1 MSLNGTL
8 GQSKKLKPL
17 VIKPLNVQL
26 GRQQTAT
33 GPGTS
38 EVFRTRNWAS
48 LKTAIDAIQ
57 TETGVNTSLEQLYRS
72 VEELCVQQ
80 HAEWLYEKLKTECEE
95 HAVKVLNVLKAVS
108 EKSKKS
114 KESGAGDLRDP
125 GDEYVSQL
133 EAIGRHWDRYCAQLH
148 LIRHIFLY
156 LDRTYLLQRSLHRS
170 IFDMGLSFFR
180 QHLEDSFGVVQTTIV
195 QGILHSIDA
204 ERLGNAVDRALL
216 KNLIRMLALLNLYD
230 SVFMPLFL
238 ERARVFYAEEAARE
252 VMSLSLGEYLVYVE
266 RRIREETRR
275 CDAVLE
281 AITRVPL
288 VQTVEGCVIEPH
300 IGAML
305 GAGSVS
311 SILAAGGAG
320 GPVPMQTGD
329 GLSASKPSTVTSDF
343 AKLMDGDQHEDL
355 RRMYDVFGRVK
366 AHKALCAAFKS
377 HLKEVGVRIVSDPAN
392 DGEMIQSIIDLKSRT
407 DAILNQCF
415 DDIMFRDAVKD
426 GFGYFMNMRSNRPAE
441 LLAKHMDSIL
451 KGGGK
456 AKYTEDDVE
465 VALDSCLALFRF
477 ISGKDAFEAFYK
489 KDLAKRLLFNRS
501 FSMDTE
507 KSAISRLKAE
517 CGAHFTSKLE
527 GMFTDSDLSKDIM
540 SSFRGSQEAQDELA
554 AVCPGTEIGVQVLT
568 SGLWPTYPLMECKF
582 MTSLADGLEVFRKHY
597 LKKYTGRKLMW
608 LHSLGTCVMKVQF
621 NSGPKE
627 LAVSF
632 FQAAVLMAFEE
643 TDTLSFQEILEAT
656 GIEDSEL
663 RRTLQSLACG
673 RERVLTK
680 EPKGKEIEDS
690 DVFTFNTDY
699 TSKQYRVKINA
710 IQMKETADD
719 SKKTNEMVM
728 QDRQHQIDAAIVRI
742 MKTRKTLSHKLLMTE
757 LMTQLRF
764 PVTSTDLKKR
774 VESLVRSLT
783 RPTRTLP
790 PPLSPPH
797 SRTRD
802 SRSHV
807 R

>member
-1 MSLNGTL
+1 MALANGTNVKS
-8 GQSKKLKPL
+8 GKPSLKPL
-17 VIKPLNVQL
+17 VIKANLL
-26 GRQQTAT
+26 GRQQTQQSANA
-33 GPGTS
+33 PEAS
-38 EVFRTRNWAS
+38 EASDAFRTRNWES
-48 LKTAIDAIQ
+48 LKAAIDAIQ
-57 TETGVNTSLEQLYRS
+57 SETGVSTSLEQLYRS
-72 VEELCVQQ
+72 VEELCVQK
-80 HAEWLYEKLKTECEE
+80 HAEWLYEKLKAECEE
-95 HAVKVLNVLKAVS
+95 HAVGVLKALKAVS
-108 EKSKKS
+108 DKAGQ
-114 KESGAGDLRDP
+114 ESGAGAGAGAAP
-125 GDEYVSQL
+125 QGDYTSQL
-133 EAIGRHWDRYCAQLH
+133 EAIGKHWDRYCAQLH

-180 QHLEDSFGVVQTTIV
+180 QHLEDSYGVVQTTIV
-195 QGILHSIDA
+195 QGILCSIDA
-204 ERLGNAVDRALL
+204 ERQGDAVDRALL
-216 KNLIRMLALLNLYD
+216 KNLVRMLALLSLYD

-238 ERARVFYAEEAARE
+238 ERARVFYAEEAARQ
-252 VMSLSLGEYLVYVE
+252 VVSVSLGEYLVYVE
-266 RRIREETRR
+266 RRIKEESGR

-281 AITRVPL
+281 AITRLPL

-305 GAGSVS
+305 GGTGGSD
-311 SILAAGGAG
+311 
-320 GPVPMQTGD
+320 GPAPMQTDDAAGD
-329 GLSASKPSTVTSDF
+329 KASGSQTSDF
-343 AKLMDGDQHEDL
+343 AKLMDGGHHEDL
-355 RRMYDVFGRVK
+355 KRMYDVFGRVK

-377 HLKEVGVRIVSDPAN
+377 HLKVVGTRIVSDPEK
-392 DGEMIQSIIDLKSRT
+392 DGEMIQSVISLKAQM

-415 DDIMFRDAVKD
+415 NDIMFRDAVKD
-426 GFGYFMNMRSNRPAE
+426 GFGYFINIRSNRPAE
-441 LLAKHMDSIL
+441 LLAKHMDSVL

-456 AKYTEDDVE
+456 NKYTEDDVE
-465 VALDSCLALFRF
+465 AALDSCLALFRF

-554 AVCPGTEIGVQVLT
+554 VVCPGTDIGVQVLT
-568 SGLWPTYPLMECKF
+568 SGLWPTYPLMECNF
-582 MTSLADGLEVFRKHY
+582 LPNLADGLEVFRKHY
-597 LKKYTGRKLMW
+597 LKKYTGRKLVW

-621 NSGPKE
+621 NSGAKE
-627 LAVSF
+627 LALSF

-643 TDTLSFQEILEAT
+643 TDSLSFKDILAAT

-673 RERVLTK
+673 RERVLLK
-680 EPKGKEIEDS
+680 EPKGKEIEDE
-690 DVFTFNTDY
+690 DVLSFNADY

-728 QDRQHQIDAAIVRI
+728 QDRQHQIDAAVVRI
-742 MKTRKTLSHKLLMTE
+742 MKTRKTLSHKLLMAE

-764 PVTSTDLKKR
+764 PVTATDLKKR
-774 VESLVRSLT
+774 VDSLIEREYMERCENDASVYNY
-783 RPTRTLP
+783 
-790 PPLSPPH
+790 
-797 SRTRD
+797 
-802 SRSHV
+802 V
-807 R
+807 A